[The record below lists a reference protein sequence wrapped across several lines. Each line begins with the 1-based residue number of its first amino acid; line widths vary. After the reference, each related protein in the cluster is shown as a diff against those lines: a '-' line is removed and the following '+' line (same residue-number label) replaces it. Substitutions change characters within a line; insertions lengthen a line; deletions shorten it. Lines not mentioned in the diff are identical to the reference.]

1 MAGENDAEYCGSSE
15 KGKSVPRS
23 SSLSWPPGR
32 KPVLHTGLLVLLLFG
47 ADGQFTSWEC
57 SANWHSLHKRLIVSR
72 CLHEIRVNQC
82 TPFFIF
88 HSSPALCTGKEMHAL
103 HTVFRDQSLCSSHPF
118 ISHGRCLD
126 LLLRFWF
133 HCAPHHI
140 PKMYAISKSPL
151 IICEQP
157 WATRYKCLL
166 IFSNNLNTDY
176 SQAEPQFRTFDN
188 LPQQESKLPARSQ
201 SKLLV

>member
-1 MAGENDAEYCGSSE
+1 MRMLCQLALSPQAADCEQMPSWD
-15 KGKSVPRS
+15 KGKPMHPLPHFS
-23 SSLSWPPGR
+23 SIPP
-32 KPVLHTGLLVLLLFG
+32 
-47 ADGQFTSWEC
+47 
-57 SANWHSLHKRLIVSR
+57 
-72 CLHEIRVNQC
+72 
-82 TPFFIF
+82 
-88 HSSPALCTGKEMHAL
+88 LCTAKEMHAL

-133 HCAPHHI
+133 HCAPHI
-140 PKMYAISKSPL
+140 PKMYVISHSPL

-157 WATRYKCLL
+157 WAPRYKCLL